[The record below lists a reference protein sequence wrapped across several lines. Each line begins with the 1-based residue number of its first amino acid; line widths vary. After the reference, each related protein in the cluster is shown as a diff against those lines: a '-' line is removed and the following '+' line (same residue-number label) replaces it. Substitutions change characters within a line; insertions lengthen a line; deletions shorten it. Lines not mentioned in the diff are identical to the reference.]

1 MYGTLKSHRYALVA
15 FFIVFII
22 FDIFFFHEINLDPKF
37 NTLLIAVT
45 LTYSLFIGLILF
57 LIENRYIKVRE
68 SLSLL
73 NSKLQAIFNLSN
85 DFGDKK
91 FADSIRKTIDRYL
104 VCEIEANIDDYNK
117 TQPISYEFYKCLEN
131 IKIKDNYKSRIFS
144 NIVTSIVDL
153 SDHREIIE
161 LYSKKVLTVPIN
173 MLYNFIT
180 FITIIIFMIS
190 ILTLKTYISFIFI
203 LYLFFFIYFTYLI
216 KDIDDLN
223 IDKLSLKHSNRKQ
236 LFDLIGTLPF
246 CGNEKFIRFNVYG
259 LKRGDK
265 YRMHDSN
272 GKIIVRTF

>member
-1 MYGTLKSHRYALVA
+1 MYDTLKSHRYALVA
-15 FFIVFII
+15 FFIVFIT

-104 VCEIEANIDDYNK
+104 VCEIEVNIDDYNK

-161 LYSKKVLTVPIN
+161 LYSKK
-173 MLYNFIT
+173 
-180 FITIIIFMIS
+180 
-190 ILTLKTYISFIFI
+190 
-203 LYLFFFIYFTYLI
+203 LFTEGVF
-216 KDIDDLN
+216 KMS
-223 IDKLSLKHSNRKQ
+223 K
-236 LFDLIGTLPF
+236 
-246 CGNEKFIRFNVYG
+246 
-259 LKRGDK
+259 
-265 YRMHDSN
+265 
-272 GKIIVRTF
+272 